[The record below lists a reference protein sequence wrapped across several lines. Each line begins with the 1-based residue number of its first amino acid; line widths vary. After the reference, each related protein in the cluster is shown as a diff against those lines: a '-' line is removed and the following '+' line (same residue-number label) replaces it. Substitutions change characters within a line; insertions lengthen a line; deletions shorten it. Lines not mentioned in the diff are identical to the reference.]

1 MGHRSSR
8 ICSRRSSGCAGF
20 EPVDD
25 GGEGVGRVG
34 GGDLG
39 GELAGAGD
47 DGGVVE
53 YFGES
58 VGEAVR
64 GELARGEG
72 GAGVEAM
79 EASGVVG
86 LVVGHGHEELGDA
99 GGEALAEGAD
109 AAVVDEGAGVAEEG
123 AEGDVIG
130 GVDGVGEV
138 GGELREVAGDE
149 DAGAIE
155 FGEGG
160 CGGGEEGGGLDVGA
174 AGGEDDGGG
183 GLVAIEEGLEFRGEG
198 VFAGEIF
205 EGEGGLEMGL
215 GPVGLRGSE
224 PVGEEEERAVWGV
237 PPLMKEAFWGRDF
250 KVLAEAAENGAG
262 EEVEWVGAVAEEE
275 GFDFDGQE
283 LKEAMDG
290 GDDDG
295 GIVSA
300 EDDGGLE
307 VDGDEGDAEFFAG
320 QAGTE
325 SGDRSEDEVG
335 GTVRGGVGGEC
346 VVEDFGGLGGVF
358 EDGLGAGA
366 EFPDAGIAHED
377 FEVGILADGDERD
390 VGGVGGLFEEA
401 GGDEERLVTVGAEVT
416 SQPDEGQDV
425 TGGAEGEKGDFQRWG
440 KFEFEEAEKQG
451 RRRSPW
457 RRDLTVRNRL
467 CNGFTA
473 CSGWGS
479 S

>member
-1 MGHRSSR
+1 
-8 ICSRRSSGCAGF
+8 
-20 EPVDD
+20 
-25 GGEGVGRVG
+25 
-34 GGDLG
+34 LG
-39 GELAGAGD
+39 GEVAGAGD
-47 DGGVVE
+47 YGGVVE
-53 YFGES
+53 DFGES

-64 GELARGEG
+64 GELSGGEG
-72 GAGVEAM
+72 GAGVESM
-79 EASGVVG
+79 ETSGVVG
-86 LVVGHGHEELGDA
+86 LVVCHGHDELGEA

-123 AEGDVIG
+123 AEGDVVG
-130 GVDGVGEV
+130 GADRVGEV
-138 GGELREVAGDE
+138 WGELGEVAGDE
-149 DAGAIE
+149 DAGAVE

-160 CGGGEEGGGLDVGA
+160 GGGGEEGGGLDVGA
-174 AGGEDDGGG
+174 AGGEDDGGRG
-183 GLVAIEEGLEFRGEG
+183 WVASEEGLEGRGEG

-215 GPVGLRGSE
+215 RPVGLRGGE
-224 PVGEEEERAVWGV
+224 PIGEEQKGAVGGV
-237 PPLMKEAFWGRDF
+237 PPLVEEAFWSRDF
-250 KVLAEAAENGAG
+250 EVLAEAAEDGAG
-262 EEVEWVGAVAEEE
+262 EEVERVGAVAEEE
-275 GFDFDGQE
+275 GFEFDRQE
-283 LKEAMDG
+283 LKQSVDG

-307 VDGDEGDAEFFAG
+307 VDGDEGNAEFFAG

-325 SGDRSEDEVG
+325 GGDRGEDEVG
-335 GTVRGGVGGEC
+335 GAVGGGVGGES

-358 EDGLGAGA
+358 EDGFGAGA
-366 EFPDAGIAHED
+366 EFPDAGIAHEE
-377 FEVGILADGDERD
+377 FEVGILADGDEGD
-390 VGGVGGLFEEA
+390 AGGVGGLFEEA
-401 GGDEERLVTVGAEVT
+401 GGDEERFVTVGAEVT
-416 SQPDEGQDV
+416 GEPEKGQDV
-425 TGGAEGEKGDFQRWG
+425 TGGAEGEKGDFQRRG
-440 KFEFEEAEKQG
+440 RFEFEEGEKQG